1 MSKKIAV
8 VFAALLLPVLLMAQV
23 TTSSLTGVVLDD
35 AQEPVPGTT
44 VVAVHT
50 PIGHRLRH
58 RNPGRRNLPDLQH
71 ACGRSLHRH
80 LLLPGLPEPG
90 R

>member
-35 AQEPVPGTT
+35 AQEPVPGAT

-50 PIGHRLRH
+50 P
-58 RNPGRRNLPDLQH
+58 
-71 ACGRSLHRH
+71 
-80 LLLPGLPEPG
+80 
-90 R
+90 